1 MKYKTQWNKKE
12 DIERNWNIVDVK
24 DQYLEEQLQ
33 K

>member
-12 DIERNWNIVDVK
+12 DIERNWYIVDVK
-24 DQYLEEQLQ
+24 DQVLGRAAT